1 MDSSK
6 ILEGT
11 EECSSSE
18 SGWTMYIASPVD
30 EYNLVDEEDDGG
42 SIDKQEDGLHAKDDA
57 GDTDSDDSMASDA
70 SSGPSHREHLCD
82 HVRGSHCPGVFG
94 HAGDKDNRK
103 SFGKKHHQQEEK
115 KPHDEQ
121 IKAAKVK
128 PGHKANSAGRL
139 KKK

>member
-6 ILEGT
+6 ILEGN
-11 EECSSSE
+11 EECSSNE

-30 EYNLVDEEDDGG
+30 EYNLDDEDTDDG
-42 SIDKQEDGLHAKDDA
+42 SNDKQEDGLHAEDVA

-70 SSGPSHREHLCD
+70 SSGPSHREHLSY

-94 HAGDKDNRK
+94 HCRDKDNRK
-103 SFGKKHHQQEEK
+103 WLSKKHHQQEEK
-115 KPHDEQ
+115 KPRDEQ
-121 IKAAKVK
+121 INAAKDK
-128 PGHKANSAGRL
+128 PEHKANGAGRL